1 MRYHNAPCPNCGYT
15 APIQPSPR
23 PCVPLNLDWTQWQD
37 ITWYN
42 DQGLPLTYPK
52 YQTWFDNGL
61 YIYRIILTGETFRG
75 KHETNLY
82 IGKAPLSENADA
94 YGNRM
99 WKPTPQLIR
108 TQKGVASS
116 YWDEDKPILDQIFGS
131 RQNWETIIA
140 EFTEYC
146 TQLTQDGIF
155 KSHSDALTH
164 QRNL

>member
-1 MRYHNAPCPNCGYT
+1 M
-15 APIQPSPR
+15 
-23 PCVPLNLDWTQWQD
+23 
-37 ITWYN
+37 
-42 DQGLPLTYPK
+42 TYPK
-52 YQTWFDNGL
+52 YQTWFDNGA

-82 IGKAPLSENADA
+82 ISKAPLSKNADA
-94 YGNRM
+94 YENGV

-108 TQKGVASS
+108 TQKGVASTE
-116 YWDEDKPILDQIFGS
+116 WDIYKPTLDQIFGS
-131 RQNWETIIA
+131 RQNWETIIT

-155 KSHSDALTH
+155 KSHSEALAH